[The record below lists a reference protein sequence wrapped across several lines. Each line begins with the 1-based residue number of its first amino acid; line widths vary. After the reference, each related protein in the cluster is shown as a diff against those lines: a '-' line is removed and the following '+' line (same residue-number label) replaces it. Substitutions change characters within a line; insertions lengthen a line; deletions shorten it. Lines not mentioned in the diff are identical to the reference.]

1 MEPLALAAARALME
15 GRGFDLQGGNTAYDL
30 FHAGAA
36 DSEGL
41 ALAYAALCQL
51 MELPCQAAGGELEG
65 EPRFWNVVQ
74 TQEGWRHLDL
84 SAEHPEGPALYTDA
98 QLAELGYAWEEGA
111 LPACG

>member
-1 MEPLALAAARALME
+1 ME
-15 GRGFDLQGGNTAYDL
+15 GRGFDPQGGNTAYDL

-98 QLAELGYAWEEGA
+98 QLAELGYAWEEGG